1 MRVVNDSEHND
12 NGLGSVSFFALLFY
26 ALICALGFSSVFM
39 SPFALILAHRRL
51 PDFWP
56 KVAGISGALLALL
69 FLNVPMMVLVFSF
82 VFSVFVADG
91 VQRQIPLWRLLSLC
105 GVLAFCLGLLGLV
118 IVSGGLEPSLL
129 VSNWGSFVEKVVV
142 QAQQNG
148 FIKSDVNWDE
158 LRRVLFYQGP
168 FYFISGALLSVWFSI
183 GLAAHLRWQEDSDL
197 YSAISLRKLKLPT
210 WFSFLVLAFWGLS
223 LLNNNPFSQFLA
235 GPVQLGFL
243 VLSIQGMVL
252 LSLFLNQKN
261 FKSWV
266 RSLTYSF
273 FIFLGFYALVGLGLM
288 SPLILIRKKRL
299 KESL

>member
-1 MRVVNDSEHND
+1 MRLVNDSED
-12 NGLGSVSFFALLFY
+12 NKNSLGSVSFFAILFY

-69 FLNVPMMVLVFSF
+69 FLNVPMVVLVFAF
-82 VFSVFVADG
+82 VFSVFIADG
-91 VQRQIPLWRLLSLC
+91 VQRQIPLWRLLSLS

-118 IVSGGLEPSLL
+118 IVSGGLEVSLL
-129 VSNWGSFVEKVVV
+129 VSNWGSFVEKVVA

-168 FYFISGALLSVWFSI
+168 FYFISGALLLVWFSI
-183 GLAAHLRWQEDSDL
+183 GFAAHLRWQEDSDL
-197 YSAISLRKLKLPT
+197 YSSISLRKLKLPT
-210 WFSFLVLAFWGLS
+210 WFSFVVLALWGLS
-223 LLNNNPFSQFLA
+223 LLNNNPFSQFVA
-235 GPVQLGFL
+235 GPTQLGFL
-243 VLSIQGMVL
+243 ALSIQGMVL

-261 FKSWV
+261 CKAWV
-266 RSLTYSF
+266 RGLIYSL